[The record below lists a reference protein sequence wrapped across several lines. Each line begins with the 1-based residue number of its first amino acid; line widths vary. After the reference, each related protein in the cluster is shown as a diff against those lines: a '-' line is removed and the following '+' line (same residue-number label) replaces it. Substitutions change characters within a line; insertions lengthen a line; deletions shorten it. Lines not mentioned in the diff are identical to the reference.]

1 LLAELTRIDAGWPL
15 AISLAAA
22 VATQGLLAG
31 RRRTALN
38 EALHE
43 LRRPVQALVLATPA
57 IEARGARASD
67 LPRQTALALE
77 RLDREINGGRQ
88 PRVRAEVRAATLL
101 GTALDR
107 CRLRA
112 ESAAASLRLQAG
124 AEDAILSV
132 ERGGI
137 DQALDNLII
146 NAIEHGGPRIV
157 AGIGVDGNVLRL
169 TVTDSGSEPG
179 SRRRGSLPGNG
190 LAALSGRKRHGHGL
204 RVVRRV
210 AADHGGAF
218 HLRRLPH
225 GTEAILELPLPG
237 GEDPA

>member
-1 LLAELTRIDAGWPL
+1 MLAELTRIDAGWPL

-57 IEARGARASD
+57 IATRGARVGD

-77 RLDREINGGRQ
+77 RLDREINGGQQ
-88 PRVRAEVRAATLL
+88 PQVRAEVSAATLL
-101 GTALDR
+101 EAALDR
-107 CRLRA
+107 SCLRA
-112 ESAAASLRLQAG
+112 ESAGASLRLQEG
-124 AEDAILSV
+124 TEDAILSV
-132 ERGGI
+132 ERSGV

-157 AGIGVDGNVLRL
+157 VGAGVIGTVLRL
-169 TVTDSGSEPG
+169 TVTDSGRVPASGP
-179 SRRRGSLPGNG
+179 RRPLRGNALV
-190 LAALSGRKRHGHGL
+190 ALSGRKRHGHGL

-210 AADHGGAF
+210 AAAHGGALYL
-218 HLRRLPH
+218 HRLPH
-225 GTEAILELPLPG
+225 GSEATLELPLPD
-237 GEDPA
+237 GEDLA